1 VRLFEQRDPG
11 VRRSALHVLQRTG
24 LARGPETLA
33 AVRRSETTASNSG
46 ADAELRA
53 DVIGFVALSD
63 APSHRAMFEHL
74 VTLTEPE
81 AVQIA
86 AIRAIGQIPGEE
98 AGRFLLKNWRSLTSN
113 IRMEAAD
120 ALYRD
125 PARIPLIVSALKA
138 GDIQPWTLAF
148 RHRRQLIMHR
158 DPAIRDAARPL
169 LEKGQGERAK
179 VIAQYQPALEM
190 SADSAR
196 GQSVFKSVCAKCH
209 KLNGIGAEV
218 GPDLA
223 TMRHQPKQVL
233 LNAILDPSQ
242 SLSQGFEAYVVETV
256 SGSTVD
262 GVLGPQTPTTI
273 TLRHEEGK
281 EDLIQRKDIKSMH
294 VTNLSA
300 MPADL
305 EKQVTVQQMAD
316 VLEYIKAE
324 H

>member
-1 VRLFEQRDPG
+1 
-11 VRRSALHVLQRTG
+11 
-24 LARGPETLA
+24 
-33 AVRRSETTASNSG
+33 
-46 ADAELRA
+46 
-53 DVIGFVALSD
+53 
-63 APSHRAMFEHL
+63 
-74 VTLTEPE
+74 
-81 AVQIA
+81 
-86 AIRAIGQIPGEE
+86 
-98 AGRFLLKNWRSLTSN
+98 
-113 IRMEAAD
+113 MEAAD